1 MKIMSMVP
9 KQISDDWE
17 AKIAWLEKIFIKAE
31 KKKVDIIV
39 TPQEF
44 FGGDYMMPSMTSFL
58 EVQLRGIFEQLSA
71 KHNVAL
77 VVSLIEEEDGKKHER
92 LWFIDNKNGLVGKQ
106 TKLFEPAY
114 TVHRVGTYDLYPE
127 TDFFKRFKTFKLKGA
142 EVAGFFCWEVF
153 SDFLMSG
160 LALVEPDIVVSA
172 IKFGANAYPKNVKD
186 EDGLKKIEEI
196 KYTSGRD
203 IWYERLRMISE
214 FEIKV
219 PIVASTNS
227 WNLRARSMPMCGIL
241 YPYLDMDFLKVTDE
255 MLEKDILSIDDID
268 IRKVR
273 GLREHKMA
281 YYKRVGEYPDWNMAV
296 YTMLMKIHRMERKIF
311 NVSNIKDLD
320 QRFLAL
326 YGSIKDRKA
335 AKDGQQFMFK
345 SLGSKK

>member
-1 MKIMSMVP
+1 MKILSCVP
-9 KQISDDWE
+9 KQIVDDFQ
-17 AKIAWLEKIFIKAE
+17 AKLDWLSGLFIKAV
-31 KKKVDIIV
+31 KMKIDIIV

-44 FGGDYMMPSMTSFL
+44 FGGDYMMPSRPAIKEKNLLPYL
-58 EVQLRGIFEQLSA
+58 EGMSKETG
-71 KHNVAL
+71 VAL
-77 VVSLIEEEDGKKHER
+77 VTSLIEEEKGKRYER
-92 LWFIDNKNGLVGKQ
+92 LWFIDKKLKGKQ

-127 TDFFKRFKTFKLKGA
+127 VDFFNRFKTFNLKGA

-160 LALVEPDIVVSA
+160 LALLEPDIVVTA

-186 EDGLKKIEEI
+186 ERGLKKIQEI

-203 IWYERLRMISE
+203 IWYERLKMISE

-227 WNLRARSMPMCGIL
+227 WGLRAKSKPMCGIL
-241 YPYLDMDFLKVTDE
+241 YPYLDMDFVEITDE
-255 MLEKDILSIDDID
+255 MLKKDVISINDID
-268 IRKVR
+268 VEKVR

-281 YYKRVGEYPDWNMAV
+281 YYKRTGEYPDWSMAV

-311 NVSNIKDLD
+311 NVSNIEDLQ
-320 QRFLAL
+320 QRFLAV
-326 YGSIKDRKA
+326 YGSLKDRKA
-335 AKDGQQFMFK
+335 AKAGQKFMFK
-345 SLGSKK
+345 